1 MNKLL
6 LSLVA
11 FFPVLAH
18 AHEEHGHTL
27 LENLTHVFSN
37 PEHVWPL
44 TLGLVLVVVIG
55 FVINKK

>member
-1 MNKLL
+1 MKKLL
-6 LSLVA
+6 LA
-11 FFPVLAH
+11 AITFFPAIAS

-44 TLGLVLVVVIG
+44 TIGIVLVVAIG
-55 FVINKK
+55 YALKK